1 MMMIAALYTTWYL
14 VRALLVSLLWIG
26 LAIGCGF
33 AVHELISSEWQAD
46 YLSKKVKT
54 LNFQLGAGA
63 SQEIRFPVTGPFDE
77 RFGYA
82 NLAGLSKNLAAK
94 NFDVANQMRMSPE
107 LINLIDNGIFPPYR
121 EKTQAGLEIFD
132 CTDTPLF
139 SARYPERVYANFDAV
154 PSLLVESLLFI
165 ENRELLDTA
174 HPTRNPAVEWDRFG
188 KALIDQG
195 ISLLFPDHDTQGGST
210 LATQIE
216 KYRHSPEGRTSSGK
230 DKLRQMA
237 SASLRAYLGGPDTSV
252 ARRRIVLD
260 YLNTVPLAAQTGY
273 GEVNGIGDG
282 LWAWFGRDFNEINQ
296 LLRQPIGQ
304 ADLSK
309 QALAYKQALSLMI
322 AERRP
327 SDLLNAKAAVLN
339 ELANTHLRLL
349 AEAGVITPLLRDAA
363 VAAELRL
370 NAEKVV
376 TPPRAFATQKA
387 AMTVRTHLSG
397 LIDTARLYDLDRLDL
412 RVQSTLNH
420 SLQRAITDVLYQL
433 KDPAVTKDLGL
444 NQKQLLEDADP
455 AKVVYSFT
463 LFERSDQGNLLRVQT
478 DNYPQPFDIN
488 QGTKLDLGSTAKFRT
503 LVTYLE
509 IIANLHQRFAS
520 TAKEELAKIEV
531 DPRDVLTRW
540 AIDYLKINGSD
551 DLMTMLE
558 SAMDRNY
565 SSSTGEEFFTGGG
578 AHRFDNFSADDDGHI
593 MPLREGFRKSVNLV
607 FVRLMRDV
615 VRHHMFQTPGSSA
628 KLLTDAN
635 DPRRKEYLMRFADRE
650 GRIFV
655 RRFLQKY
662 RGKTPQ
668 EAEDLLVQGVR
679 ATDAKLAVIFRSIDP
694 DAGEGSFSTFLS
706 KHLAED
712 KPSEVQSKNLY
723 EKYASDKFSLADR
736 GYVVGVHP
744 LELWVVGFLRAHP
757 GATEAQVLEAS
768 SDERQAVYRWL
779 FSTRRK
785 NAQDRRIL
793 NLLEVEGFLEV
804 HRAWKRLG
812 YPFDSLVP
820 SYASALGSSA
830 DRPAALAELMG
841 IIVNEGIRRP
851 AVRLQSLH
859 FAAATPYETR
869 FARRP
874 PTGERVLPKEV
885 ALVARRS
892 LIDVVE
898 SGTAKRLSGA
908 LTDGHSNV
916 IEIGGKTGTGDH
928 RFDTYGKHGQLISS
942 RVVNRS
948 ATFMFLL
955 GDQFFGTL
963 VAYVPGED
971 AAKYHFTSAL
981 ATQILKTLM
990 PSLSALFDRDK
1001 QTSACREPD
1010 R

>member
-1 MMMIAALYTTWYL
+1 M
-14 VRALLVSLLWIG
+14 SLLWIG
-26 LAIGCGF
+26 LAVAIGLG
-33 AVHELISSEWQAD
+33 AHELMSSEWQAQ
-46 YLSKKVKT
+46 YLSKKTKT
-54 LNFQLGAGA
+54 LTFETGQGP
-63 SQEIRFPVTGPFDE
+63 SPSIRFPATGPFDE

-82 NLAGLSKNLAAK
+82 NLASLSKNLTVRD
-94 NFDVANQMRMSPE
+94 FDIATQARMSPD
-107 LINLIDNGIFPPYR
+107 LMQLADKHINPPYR
-121 EKTQAGLEIFD
+121 EKTRAGLEIFD
-132 CTDTPLF
+132 CANQPLF
-139 SARYPERVYANFDAV
+139 SARYPERVYANFSDV
-154 PSLLVESLLFI
+154 PKLLVESLLFI
-165 ENRELLDTA
+165 ENRELLDTKYSK
-174 HPTRNPAVEWDRFG
+174 RNPAVEWDRFG
-188 KALIDQG
+188 KAVIDQG
-195 ISLLFPDHDTQGGST
+195 ISVLFPDHDTQGGST

-216 KYRHSPEGRTSSGK
+216 KYRHSPDGRTTSGK
-230 DKLRQMA
+230 EKLRQMA
-237 SASLRAYLGGPDTSV
+237 SASLRAYRDGPDTTN
-252 ARRRIVLD
+252 ARQRIVLD
-260 YLNTVPLAAQTGY
+260 YLNTVPLAAQAGY

-282 LWAWFGRDFNEINQ
+282 LWAWYGRDFSAVNQ
-296 LLRQPIGQ
+296 LLQHPEGQ
-304 ADLSK
+304 GDSKK

-327 SDLLNAKAAVLN
+327 SDLLNAKASVLN

-349 AEAGVITPLLRDAA
+349 AQAGKITPALRDAA

-370 NAEKVV
+370 NTEKVV
-376 TPPRAFATQKA
+376 APPRAFATQKM
-387 AMTVRTHLSG
+387 AMTVRTHLASV
-397 LIDTARLYDLDRLDL
+397 IDTTRLYDLDRLDL
-412 RVQSTLNH
+412 SVQSTLHHN
-420 SLQRAITDVLYQL
+420 LQKSITNVLYQL
-433 KDPAVTKDLGL
+433 KDPTVIKELGL
-444 NQKQLLEDADP
+444 NQKQLLENADP

-463 LFERSDQGNLLRVQT
+463 LFERTDQGNLLRVQT

-509 IIANLHQRFAS
+509 IIAALHERFAE
-520 TAKEELAKIEV
+520 TPREELAKIEV

-540 AIDYLKINGSD
+540 AIDYLKTNGPG

-578 AHRFDNFSADDDGHI
+578 VHHFENFSADDDGHI

-615 VRHHMFQTPGSSA
+615 VRHYMFQTPGSSA

-662 RGKTPQ
+662 RGKTAQ
-668 EAEDLLVQGVR
+668 DAEDLLMQGVR
-679 ATDAKLAVIFRSIDP
+679 ATDAKLAVIFRSIDSE
-694 DAGEGSFSTFLS
+694 AGEGSFSAFLG

-712 KPSEVQSKNLY
+712 KPSEAESKRLY
-723 EKYASDKFSLADR
+723 DKYAPDKFSLADR
-736 GYVVGVHP
+736 GYIVGVHP
-744 LELWVVGFLRAHP
+744 LELWVVGFLRANP

-812 YPFDSLVP
+812 YPFESLVP

-851 AVRLQSLH
+851 TVRLQSLH

-869 FARRP
+869 FERRP
-874 PTGERVLPKEV
+874 QSGERVLPKEV
-885 ALVARRS
+885 TLVARRS

-908 LTDGHSNV
+908 LTDGHGNV

-928 RFDTYGKHGQLISS
+928 RFDTYGKNGKLISS

-955 GDQFFGTL
+955 GDQYFGTL

-990 PSLSALFDRDK
+990 PSLSALFDSDK
-1001 QTSACREPD
+1001 QTSACR
-1010 R
+1010 

>member
-1 MMMIAALYTTWYL
+1 MMMIAALYTTWY
-14 VRALLVSLLWIG
+14 VIRGLLVSLLWIG
-26 LAIGCGF
+26 LAFAIGLG
-33 AVHELISSEWQAD
+33 AHELMSSEWQAD
-46 YLSKKVKT
+46 YLSKKSKA
-54 LNFQLGAGA
+54 LNFQVGQGA
-63 SQEIRFPVTGPFDE
+63 STSIRFPATGPFDE

-82 NLAGLSKNLAAK
+82 NLTGLSKNLIAK
-94 NFDVANQMRMSPE
+94 DFDIAKQARMSPA
-107 LINLIDNGIFPPYR
+107 LLSLVDNNIYPPYH
-121 EKTQAGLEIFD
+121 EKTRAGLEIFD
-132 CTDTPLF
+132 CLNRPLF
-139 SARYPERVYANFDAV
+139 SVRYPERAYENFSRIPKLLID
-154 PSLLVESLLFI
+154 SLLYI
-165 ENRELLDTA
+165 ENRELLDSA
-174 HPTRNPAVEWDRFG
+174 HPKRNPAVEWGRFG
-188 KALIDQG
+188 KALVDQG

-216 KYRHSPEGRTSSGK
+216 KYRHSPDGQTSSGK
-230 DKLRQMA
+230 EKLRQMA
-237 SASLRAYLGGPDTSV
+237 AASLRAYLDGPDTTA
-252 ARRRIVLD
+252 ARQRIVLD
-260 YLNTVPLAAQTGY
+260 YLNTVPLAAQAGY

-282 LWAWFGRDFNEINQ
+282 LWAWYGRDFIEVNQ
-296 LLRQPIGQ
+296 LLQQGIGQ
-304 ADLSK
+304 IDAAK
-309 QALAYKQALSLMI
+309 QALAYKQALSLII

-327 SDLLNAKAAVLN
+327 SDLLNAKDSVLN

-349 AEAGVITPLLRDAA
+349 AEAGTITPALRDAA
-363 VAAELRL
+363 IAAELHI
-370 NAEKVV
+370 NTNKVI
-376 TPPRAFATQKA
+376 TPPRAFATQKI
-387 AMTVRTHLSG
+387 AMTVRTHLAG
-397 LIDTARLYDLDRLDL
+397 LIDTTRLYDLDRLDL
-412 RVQSTLNH
+412 SVQSTLNH
-420 SLQRAITDVLYQL
+420 DLQKSVTNVLYQL
-433 KDPAVTKDLGL
+433 KDPAVTKEMGL
-444 NQKQLLEDADP
+444 NQRQLLEDADP

-463 LFERSDQGNLLRVQT
+463 LFERTDQGNLLRVQT

-509 IIANLHQRFAS
+509 IIAALHQRFAE
-520 TAKEELAKIEV
+520 TPKEELAKIEV
-531 DPRDVLTRW
+531 DSRDVLTRW
-540 AIDYLKINGSD
+540 AIDYLKLNGAG
-551 DLMTMLE
+551 DLATMLE

-565 SSSTGEEFFTGGG
+565 SSSPGEEFFTGGG
-578 AHRFDNFSADDDGHI
+578 AHHFDNFNAEDDERT
-593 MPLREGFRKSVNLV
+593 MPLREGFRNSVNLV

-615 VRHHMFQTPGSSA
+615 VRHYMFQTPGSSA

-635 DPRRKEYLMRFADRE
+635 DPRRKEYLTRFADRE

-662 RGKTPQ
+662 RDKTAQ

-679 ATDAKLAVIFRSIDP
+679 ATDAKLATIFRSIDP
-694 DAGEGSFSTFLS
+694 EAGEGSFSGFLG
-706 KHLAED
+706 KHLAQD
-712 KPSEVQSKNLY
+712 KPSESESKILY
-723 EKYASDKFSLADR
+723 EKYAPGKFSLADR
-736 GYVVGVHP
+736 GYIVGVHP

-757 GATEAQVLEAS
+757 GATDAQVLEAS

-779 FSTRRK
+779 FSARRK

-812 YPFDSLVP
+812 YPFESLVP

-859 FAAATPYETR
+859 FATATPYETR
-869 FARRP
+869 FERRARS
-874 PTGERVLPKEV
+874 GERVLPKEV
-885 ALVARRS
+885 AITARRA

-898 SGTAKRLSGA
+898 SGTAKRLNGA
-908 LTDGHSNV
+908 LVDGEGNA

-928 RFDTYGKHGQLISS
+928 RFDTYGKRGELILS

-955 GDQFFGTL
+955 GDKYFGTM

-981 ATQILKTLM
+981 ATQILKSLM
-990 PSLSALFDRDK
+990 PTLSALFVSDK
-1001 QTSACREPD
+1001 QATACR
-1010 R
+1010 

>member
-1 MMMIAALYTTWYL
+1 MIIAALYTAWYA
-14 VRALLVSLLWIG
+14 VRGLLVSLFWIG
-26 LAIGCGF
+26 LALGCGL
-33 AVHELISSEWQAD
+33 AVHELRSSEWQAD
-46 YLSKKVKT
+46 YLSKKAKYLTFKV
-54 LNFQLGAGA
+54 GDGP
-63 SQEIRFPVTGPFDE
+63 SPSIRFPSTGPFDE

-82 NLAGLSKNLAAK
+82 NLASLSKNLVARDFDIAK
-94 NFDVANQMRMSPE
+94 QAQMSPD
-107 LINLIDNGIFPPYR
+107 LLKLVDRSIYPPYR
-121 EKTQAGLEIFD
+121 EKTQTGLQIFD
-132 CTDTPLF
+132 CSNSPLF
-139 SARYPERVYANFDAV
+139 SVRYPERTFANFSAI
-154 PSLLVESLLFI
+154 PKLLVDSLLFI
-165 ENRELLDTA
+165 ENRELLDTT
-174 HPTRNPAVEWDRFG
+174 HPKRNPAVEWDRFG

-195 ISLLFPDHDTQGGST
+195 ISVLFPAHDTQGGST

-216 KYRHSPEGRTSSGK
+216 KYRHSPDGRTSSGK
-230 DKLRQMA
+230 EKLQQMA
-237 SASLRAYLGGPDTSV
+237 SASLRAYLDGPDTRA
-252 ARRRIVLD
+252 ARERIVLD
-260 YLNTVPLAAQTGY
+260 YLNTVPLAAQVGY

-282 LWAWFGRDFNEINQ
+282 LWAWYGRDFSEVSQ
-296 LLRQPIGQ
+296 LLQQPIGQ
-304 ADLSK
+304 VDSAK

-349 AEAGVITPLLRDAA
+349 AQAGVITLAFRDAA
-363 VAAELRL
+363 IAAELILRT
-370 NAEKVV
+370 NKVV
-376 TPPRAFATQKA
+376 TPPRAFATQKM
-387 AMTVRTHLSG
+387 AMTVRTHLGG
-397 LIDTARLYDLDRLDL
+397 LINTTRLYDLDRLDL
-412 RVQSTLNH
+412 SVQSTLH
-420 SLQRAITDVLYQL
+420 ESLQKSVTDVLYQL
-433 KDPAVTKDLGL
+433 KDATVTKELGL
-444 NQKQLLEDADP
+444 NQKQLLENADP

-463 LFERSDQGNLLRVQT
+463 LFERTDQGNLLRVQT
-478 DNYPQPFDIN
+478 DNYEQPFDIN

-509 IIANLHQRFAS
+509 IIAALHQRFADTS
-520 TAKEELAKIEV
+520 KAELAKVEV

-540 AIDYLKINGSD
+540 TIDYLKTNGTG
-551 DLMTMLE
+551 DLLTMLE

-578 AHRFDNFSADDDGHI
+578 AHHFDNFNAEDDGRI
-593 MPLREGFRKSVNLV
+593 IPLREGFRNSVNLV

-615 VRHHMFQTPGSSA
+615 VRHYMFQTPGSSA

-635 DPRRKEYLMRFADRE
+635 DPRRKQYLTRFADRE

-662 RGKTPQ
+662 RDKSAQ

-679 ATDAKLAVIFRSIDP
+679 ATDAKLATIFRSIDP
-694 DAGEGSFSTFLS
+694 DAGEGSFSAFLG
-706 KHLAED
+706 KYLGED
-712 KPSEVQSKNLY
+712 KPNEAGSKNLY
-723 EKYASDKFSLADR
+723 EKYAPEKYSLADR
-736 GYVVGVHP
+736 GYIVGVHP
-744 LELWVVGFLRAHP
+744 LELWVVGFLRANP
-757 GATEAQVLEAS
+757 GATETQVLEAS
-768 SDERQAVYRWL
+768 NDERQAVYRWL
-779 FSTRRK
+779 FNTRRK

-841 IIVNEGIRRP
+841 IIVNEGVRRP
-851 AVRLQSLH
+851 TVRLQSLH

-869 FARRP
+869 FERRP
-874 PTGERVLPKEV
+874 KSGERVMPREV
-885 ALVARRS
+885 AQVARRA

-898 SGTAKRLSGA
+898 SGTAKRLNGT
-908 LTDGHSNV
+908 LTDGHGNV

-955 GDQFFGTL
+955 GDQYFGTL

-981 ATQILKTLM
+981 ATQILKSLM
-990 PSLSALFDRDK
+990 PTLTALFDSDK
-1001 QTSACREPD
+1001 QAATCHAP
-1010 R
+1010 

>member
-1 MMMIAALYTTWYL
+1 MIAALYATWYA
-14 VRALLVSLLWIG
+14 VRALLLALLWLGLAVAIG
-26 LAIGCGF
+26 LG
-33 AVHELISSEWQAD
+33 VHELMSSEWQAQ
-46 YLSKKVKT
+46 YLSKKAKALT
-54 LNFQLGAGA
+54 FETGQGPSPN
-63 SQEIRFPVTGPFDE
+63 IRFPATGPFDE

-82 NLAGLSKNLAAK
+82 NLASLSKNLTAK
-94 NFDVANQMRMSPE
+94 DFDIATQSRMSPE
-107 LINLIDNGIFPPYR
+107 LIKLVDRHIYPPYL
-121 EKTQAGLEIFD
+121 EKTRAGLEIFD
-132 CTDTPLF
+132 CANKPLF
-139 SARYPERVYANFDAV
+139 SARYPERVYANFPVA
-154 PSLLVESLLFI
+154 PKLLIESLLFI
-165 ENRELLDTA
+165 ENRELLDTKYA
-174 HPTRNPAVEWDRFG
+174 KRNPAVEWDRFG

-195 ISLLFPDHDTQGGST
+195 ISVLFPDHDTQGGST

-216 KYRHSPEGRTSSGK
+216 KYRHSPDGRTTSGK
-230 DKLRQMA
+230 EKLRQMA
-237 SASLRAYLGGPDTSV
+237 SASLRAYRDGPDTTN
-252 ARRRIVLD
+252 ARQRIVLD
-260 YLNTVPLAAQTGY
+260 YLNTVPLAAQAGY

-282 LWAWFGRDFNEINQ
+282 LWAWYGRDFSEVNQ
-296 LLRQPIGQ
+296 LLQQPEGQ
-304 ADLSK
+304 GDIKK
-309 QALAYKQALSLMI
+309 QALAYKQALSLVI

-327 SDLLNAKAAVLN
+327 SDLLNAKASVLN

-349 AEAGVITPLLRDAA
+349 AQAGIITPALRDAA
-363 VAAELRL
+363 IAAELSL
-370 NAEKVV
+370 NTGKVV
-376 TPPRAFATQKA
+376 TPPRAFATQKM
-387 AMTVRTHLSG
+387 AMTVRTHLANV
-397 LIDTARLYDLDRLDL
+397 IDTTRLYDLDRLDL
-412 RVQSTLNH
+412 SVQSTLNH
-420 SLQRAITDVLYQL
+420 NLQKSITNVLYQL
-433 KDPAVTKDLGL
+433 KDPAVTKELGL

-463 LFERSDQGNLLRVQT
+463 LFERTDQGNLLRVQT

-503 LVTYLE
+503 LITYLE
-509 IIANLHQRFAS
+509 IIAALHERFAE
-520 TAKEELAKIEV
+520 TPKEELAKIEV

-540 AIDYLKINGSD
+540 AIDYLKINGPG

-565 SSSTGEEFFTGGG
+565 SSGTGEEFFTGGG
-578 AHRFDNFSADDDGHI
+578 VHHFDNFSTEDDGHI

-615 VRHHMFQTPGSSA
+615 VRHYMFQTPGSSA

-662 RGKTPQ
+662 RGKTAQ

-679 ATDAKLAVIFRSIDP
+679 ATDAKLAVIFRSIDA
-694 DAGEGSFSTFLS
+694 DAGEGSFSAFLG

-712 KPSEVQSKNLY
+712 KPSEAESKSLY
-723 EKYASDKFSLADR
+723 EKYAPDKFSLADR
-736 GYVVGVHP
+736 GYIVGVHP
-744 LELWVVGFLRAHP
+744 LELWVVGFLRANP

-812 YPFDSLVP
+812 YPFESLVP

-851 AVRLQSLH
+851 TVRLQSLH
-859 FAAATPYETR
+859 FASATPYETR
-869 FARRP
+869 FERRP
-874 PTGERVLPKEV
+874 QSGERVLPKEV
-885 ALVARRS
+885 TTVARRS

-908 LTDGHSNV
+908 LTDGHGNV

-928 RFDTYGKHGQLISS
+928 RFDTYGKNGKLISS

-955 GDQFFGTL
+955 GDQYFGTL

-971 AAKYHFTSAL
+971 AARYHFTSAL

-990 PSLSALFDRDK
+990 PSLSALFDREK
-1001 QTSACREPD
+1001 QANACR
-1010 R
+1010 

>member
-1 MMMIAALYTTWYL
+1 MMMIAALYTTWYA
-14 VRALLVSLLWIG
+14 VRGLLLSLLWIG
-26 LAIGCGF
+26 LAFAIGLG
-33 AVHELISSEWQAD
+33 VHELMSSEWQAD
-46 YLSKKVKT
+46 YLSQKST
-54 LNFQLGAGA
+54 ALTFQVEQGA
-63 SQEIRFPVTGPFDE
+63 STSIRFPTAGPFDE
-77 RFGYA
+77 RFGYV
-82 NLAGLSKNLAAK
+82 NLAGLSKNLIAK
-94 NFDVANQMRMSPE
+94 DFDIVKQARMSSA
-107 LINLIDNGIFPPYR
+107 LLHLVDDNIYPPYH
-121 EKTQAGLEIFD
+121 EKTRAGLEIFD
-132 CTDTPLF
+132 CTNTPLF
-139 SARYPERVYANFDAV
+139 SVRYPERVYENFSRAPKLLVD
-154 PSLLVESLLFI
+154 SLLYI
-165 ENRELLDTA
+165 ENRELLDSA

-188 KALIDQG
+188 KALVDQG
-195 ISLLFPDHDTQGGST
+195 ISVLFPDHDTQGGST

-216 KYRHSPEGRTSSGK
+216 KYRHSPDGRTSSGK
-230 DKLRQMA
+230 EKLRQMA
-237 SASLRAYLGGPDTSV
+237 AASLRAYLDGPDTTA
-252 ARRRIVLD
+252 ARQRIVLD
-260 YLNTVPLAAQTGY
+260 YLNTVPLAAQSGY

-282 LWAWFGRDFNEINQ
+282 LWAWYGRDFSEVNQ
-296 LLRQPIGQ
+296 LLQQAVGQ
-304 ADLSK
+304 IDATK
-309 QALAYKQALSLMI
+309 QALAYKQALSLII

-327 SDLLNAKAAVLN
+327 SDLLNAKDSVLN

-349 AEAGVITPLLRDAA
+349 AEAGRISPTLRDAA
-363 VAAELRL
+363 IAAELHINTNR
-370 NAEKVV
+370 VV
-376 TPPRAFATQKA
+376 TPPRAFATQKI
-387 AMTVRTHLSG
+387 AMNVRTHLAG
-397 LIDTARLYDLDRLDL
+397 LIDTSRLYDLDRLDL
-412 RVQSTLNH
+412 SVQSTLNH
-420 SLQRAITDVLYQL
+420 DLQKSVTNVLYQL
-433 KDPAVTKDLGL
+433 KDPAVTKEMGL

-463 LFERSDQGNLLRVQT
+463 LFERTDQGNLLRVQT

-509 IIANLHQRFAS
+509 IIATLHQRFAES
-520 TAKEELAKIEV
+520 PKEELAKIEV

-540 AIDYLKINGSD
+540 AIDYLKLNGPG
-551 DLMTMLE
+551 DLATMLE

-565 SSSTGEEFFTGGG
+565 SSSVSEEFFTGGG
-578 AHRFDNFSADDDGHI
+578 AHHFDNFNADDDGKV

-615 VRHHMFQTPGSSA
+615 VRHYMFQTPGSSA

-635 DPRRKEYLMRFADRE
+635 DPRRKEYLTRFADRE

-655 RRFLQKY
+655 RRFMQKY
-662 RGKTPQ
+662 RDKTSQ

-679 ATDAKLAVIFRSIDP
+679 ATDAKLVTIFRSIDP
-694 DAGEGSFSTFLS
+694 EASESSFRDFLG

-712 KPSEVQSKNLY
+712 KPSETESKILF
-723 EKYASDKFSLADR
+723 EKYAPGKFSLADR
-736 GYVVGVHP
+736 GYIVGVHP

-757 GATEAQVLEAS
+757 GATDAQVLEAS

-779 FSTRRK
+779 FSARRK

-812 YPFDSLVP
+812 YPFESLVP

-859 FAAATPYETR
+859 FATATPYETR
-869 FARRP
+869 FERRAQS
-874 PTGERVLPKEV
+874 GERVLPKEV
-885 ALVARRS
+885 AATARRA

-898 SGTAKRLSGA
+898 SGTAKRLNGA
-908 LTDGHSNV
+908 LVDSHGNA

-928 RFDTYGKHGQLISS
+928 RFDTYGKNGQLISS

-955 GDQFFGTL
+955 GDRYFGTL

-981 ATQILKTLM
+981 ATQILKSLM
-990 PSLSALFDRDK
+990 PTLSALFDNEK
-1001 QTSACREPD
+1001 QTAVCK
-1010 R
+1010 

>member
-1 MMMIAALYTTWYL
+1 MIAALYATWYA
-14 VRALLVSLLWIG
+14 VRGLLMSLLWVG
-26 LAIGCGF
+26 LAIAIGLG
-33 AVHELISSEWQAD
+33 VHELISSEWQAD
-46 YLSKKVKT
+46 YLSNKAKT
-54 LNFQLGAGA
+54 LTFEVGQGP
-63 SQEIRFPVTGPFDE
+63 SPSVRFPTTGPFDE

-82 NLAGLSKNLAAK
+82 NLASLSKNLTTK
-94 NFDVANQMRMSPE
+94 EFDITKQSRPSPD
-107 LINLIDNGIFPPYR
+107 LVNLVDKHINPPYR
-121 EKTQAGLEIFD
+121 EKTRAGLEIFD
-132 CTDTPLF
+132 CANTLLF
-139 SARYPERVYANFDAV
+139 SARYPERVYANFSNV
-154 PSLLVESLLFI
+154 PKLLVDSLLFI
-165 ENRELLDTA
+165 ENRELLDT
-174 HPTRNPAVEWDRFG
+174 TYSKRNPAVEWDRFG

-195 ISLLFPDHDTQGGST
+195 ISVLFPDHDTQGGST

-216 KYRHSPEGRTSSGK
+216 KYRHSPDGRTTSGK
-230 DKLRQMA
+230 EKLRQMA
-237 SASLRAYLGGPDTSV
+237 SASLRAYLDGPDTTV
-252 ARRRIVLD
+252 ARQRIVLD
-260 YLNTVPLAAQTGY
+260 YLNTVPLAAQAGY

-282 LWAWFGRDFNEINQ
+282 LWAWYGRDFSEVNQ
-296 LLRQPIGQ
+296 LLQQHDGQ
-304 ADLSK
+304 GDIKK

-327 SDLLNAKAAVLN
+327 SDLLNAKASVLN
-339 ELANTHLRLL
+339 ELANTHLHLL
-349 AEAGVITPLLRDAA
+349 AQAGKITPALRDAA
-363 VAAELRL
+363 IAAELRL
-370 NAEKVV
+370 NTEKVAA
-376 TPPRAFATQKA
+376 PPRAFATQKM
-387 AMTVRTHLSG
+387 AMTVRTHLG
-397 LIDTARLYDLDRLDL
+397 GVIDTTRLYDLDRLDL
-412 RVQSTLNH
+412 SVQSTLH
-420 SLQRAITDVLYQL
+420 HRLQKSVTEVLYQL
-433 KDPAVTKDLGL
+433 KDPEITKELGL
-444 NQKQLLEDADP
+444 NQKQLLENADP
-455 AKVVYSFT
+455 AKVIYSFT
-463 LFERSDQGNLLRVQT
+463 LFERTDQGNLLRVQT

-509 IIANLHQRFAS
+509 IIAALHERFAE
-520 TAKEELAKIEV
+520 TPKEELAKIEV

-540 AIDYLKINGSD
+540 AIDYLKTNGPG

-578 AHRFDNFSADDDGHI
+578 AHHFDNFSADDDGQM
-593 MPLREGFRKSVNLV
+593 MPLRKGFRKSVNLV

-615 VRHHMFQTPGSSA
+615 VRHYMFQTPGSSA

-662 RGKTPQ
+662 HDKSTQ
-668 EAEDLLVQGVR
+668 EAEDLLVQGIR
-679 ATDAKLAVIFRSIDP
+679 ATDAKLAVMFRSIDP
-694 DAGEGSFSTFLS
+694 DGGEGSFSAFLG

-712 KPSEVQSKNLY
+712 KPSEVESKSLY
-723 EKYASDKFSLADR
+723 EKYASDNFSLADR
-736 GYVVGVHP
+736 GYIVGVHP
-744 LELWVVGFLRAHP
+744 LELWVVGFLRANP

-812 YPFDSLVP
+812 YPFESLVP

-851 AVRLQSLH
+851 TVRLQSLH

-869 FARRP
+869 FERRP
-874 PTGERVLPKEV
+874 QSGERVLPKEV
-885 ALVARRS
+885 TTVARRS

-908 LTDGHSNV
+908 LTDGHGNT

-955 GDQFFGTL
+955 GDKYFGTL

-990 PSLSALFDRDK
+990 PSLSALFDSDK
-1001 QTSACREPD
+1001 QSSACR
-1010 R
+1010 

>member
-1 MMMIAALYTTWYL
+1 MIAALYATWYA
-14 VRALLVSLLWIG
+14 VRGLLMSLLWVG
-26 LAIGCGF
+26 LAIAIGLG
-33 AVHELISSEWQAD
+33 VHELISSEWQAD
-46 YLSKKVKT
+46 YLSNKAKT
-54 LNFQLGAGA
+54 LTFEVGQGP
-63 SQEIRFPVTGPFDE
+63 SPSVRFPTTGPFDE

-82 NLAGLSKNLAAK
+82 NLASLSKNLTTK
-94 NFDVANQMRMSPE
+94 EFDITKQARPSPD
-107 LINLIDNGIFPPYR
+107 LVKLVDKHINPPYR
-121 EKTQAGLEIFD
+121 EKTRAGLEIFD
-132 CTDTPLF
+132 CANTLLF
-139 SARYPERVYANFDAV
+139 SARYPERVYANFSNV
-154 PSLLVESLLFI
+154 PKLLVDSLLFI
-165 ENRELLDTA
+165 ENRELLDT
-174 HPTRNPAVEWDRFG
+174 TYSKRNPAVEWDRFG

-195 ISLLFPDHDTQGGST
+195 ISVLFPDHDTQGGST

-216 KYRHSPEGRTSSGK
+216 KYRHSPDGRTTSGK
-230 DKLRQMA
+230 EKLRQMA
-237 SASLRAYLGGPDTSV
+237 SASLRAYLDGPDTTV
-252 ARRRIVLD
+252 ARQRIVLD
-260 YLNTVPLAAQTGY
+260 YLNTVPLAAQAGY

-282 LWAWFGRDFNEINQ
+282 LWAWYGRDFSEVNQ
-296 LLRQPIGQ
+296 LLQQHDGQ
-304 ADLSK
+304 GDIKK

-327 SDLLNAKAAVLN
+327 SDLLNAKASVLN
-339 ELANTHLRLL
+339 ELANTHLHLL
-349 AEAGVITPLLRDAA
+349 AQAGKITPALRDAA
-363 VAAELRL
+363 IAAELRL
-370 NAEKVV
+370 NTEKVAA
-376 TPPRAFATQKA
+376 PPRAFATQKM
-387 AMTVRTHLSG
+387 AMTVRTHLG
-397 LIDTARLYDLDRLDL
+397 GVIDTTRLYDLDRLDL
-412 RVQSTLNH
+412 SVQSTLH
-420 SLQRAITDVLYQL
+420 HRLQKSVTEVLYQL
-433 KDPAVTKDLGL
+433 KDPEITKELGL
-444 NQKQLLEDADP
+444 NQKQLLENADP
-455 AKVVYSFT
+455 AKVIYSFT
-463 LFERSDQGNLLRVQT
+463 LFERTDQGNLLRVQT

-509 IIANLHQRFAS
+509 IIAALHERFAE
-520 TAKEELAKIEV
+520 TPKEELAKIEV

-540 AIDYLKINGSD
+540 AIDYLKTNGPG

-578 AHRFDNFSADDDGHI
+578 AHHFDNFSADDDGQM
-593 MPLREGFRKSVNLV
+593 MPLRKGFRKSVNLV

-615 VRHHMFQTPGSSA
+615 VRHYMFQTPGSSA

-662 RGKTPQ
+662 HDKSTQ

-679 ATDAKLAVIFRSIDP
+679 ATDAKLAVMFRSIDP
-694 DAGEGSFSTFLS
+694 DGGEGSFSAFLG

-712 KPSEVQSKNLY
+712 KPSEVESKSLY
-723 EKYASDKFSLADR
+723 EKYASDNFSLADR
-736 GYVVGVHP
+736 GYIVGVHP
-744 LELWVVGFLRAHP
+744 LELWVVGFLRANP

-812 YPFDSLVP
+812 YPFESLVP

-851 AVRLQSLH
+851 TVRLQSLH

-869 FARRP
+869 FERRP
-874 PTGERVLPKEV
+874 QSGERVLPKEV
-885 ALVARRS
+885 TTVARRS

-908 LTDGHSNV
+908 LTDGHGNT

-955 GDQFFGTL
+955 GDKYFGTL

-990 PSLSALFDRDK
+990 PSLSALFDSDK
-1001 QTSACREPD
+1001 QSSACR
-1010 R
+1010 

>member
-1 MMMIAALYTTWYL
+1 M
-14 VRALLVSLLWIG
+14 SLLWIG
-26 LAIGCGF
+26 LAVAIGLG
-33 AVHELISSEWQAD
+33 AHELMSSEWQAQ
-46 YLSKKVKT
+46 YLSKKTKT
-54 LNFQLGAGA
+54 LTFETGQGP
-63 SQEIRFPVTGPFDE
+63 SPSIRFPATGPFDE

-82 NLAGLSKNLAAK
+82 NLASLSKNLTVRD
-94 NFDVANQMRMSPE
+94 FDIATQARMSPD
-107 LINLIDNGIFPPYR
+107 LMQLADKHINPPYR
-121 EKTQAGLEIFD
+121 EKTRAGLEIFD
-132 CTDTPLF
+132 CANQPLF
-139 SARYPERVYANFDAV
+139 SARYPERVYANFSDV
-154 PSLLVESLLFI
+154 PKLLVESLLFI
-165 ENRELLDTA
+165 ENRELLDTKYSK
-174 HPTRNPAVEWDRFG
+174 RNPAVEWDRFG
-188 KALIDQG
+188 KAVIDQG
-195 ISLLFPDHDTQGGST
+195 ISVLFPDHDTQGGST

-216 KYRHSPEGRTSSGK
+216 KYRHSPDGRTTSGK
-230 DKLRQMA
+230 EKLRQMA
-237 SASLRAYLGGPDTSV
+237 SASLRAYRDGPDTTN
-252 ARRRIVLD
+252 ARQRIVLD
-260 YLNTVPLAAQTGY
+260 YLNTVPLAAQAGY

-282 LWAWFGRDFNEINQ
+282 LWAWYGRDFSAVNQ
-296 LLRQPIGQ
+296 LLQHPEGQ
-304 ADLSK
+304 GDSKK

-327 SDLLNAKAAVLN
+327 SDLLNAKASVLN

-349 AEAGVITPLLRDAA
+349 AQAGKITPALRDAA

-370 NAEKVV
+370 NTEKVV
-376 TPPRAFATQKA
+376 APPRAFATQKM
-387 AMTVRTHLSG
+387 AMTVRTHLASV
-397 LIDTARLYDLDRLDL
+397 IDTTRLYDLDRLDL
-412 RVQSTLNH
+412 SVQSTLHHN
-420 SLQRAITDVLYQL
+420 LQKSITNVLYQL
-433 KDPAVTKDLGL
+433 KDPTVIKELGL
-444 NQKQLLEDADP
+444 DQKQLLENADP

-463 LFERSDQGNLLRVQT
+463 LFERTDQGNLLRVQT

-509 IIANLHQRFAS
+509 IIAALHERFAE
-520 TAKEELAKIEV
+520 TPREELAKIEV

-540 AIDYLKINGSD
+540 AIDYLKTNGPG

-578 AHRFDNFSADDDGHI
+578 VHHFENFSADDDGHI

-615 VRHHMFQTPGSSA
+615 VRHYMFQTPGSSA

-662 RGKTPQ
+662 RGKTAQ
-668 EAEDLLVQGVR
+668 DAEDLLMQGVR
-679 ATDAKLAVIFRSIDP
+679 ATDAKLAVIFRSIDSE
-694 DAGEGSFSTFLS
+694 AGEGSFSAFLG

-712 KPSEVQSKNLY
+712 KPSEAESKRLY
-723 EKYASDKFSLADR
+723 DKYAPDKFSLADR
-736 GYVVGVHP
+736 GYIVGVHP
-744 LELWVVGFLRAHP
+744 LELWVVGFLRANP

-812 YPFDSLVP
+812 YPFESLVP

-851 AVRLQSLH
+851 TVRLQSLH

-869 FARRP
+869 FERRP
-874 PTGERVLPKEV
+874 QSGERVLPKEV
-885 ALVARRS
+885 TLVARRS

-908 LTDGHSNV
+908 LTDGHGNV

-928 RFDTYGKHGQLISS
+928 RFDTYGKNGKLISS

-955 GDQFFGTL
+955 GDQYFGTL

-990 PSLSALFDRDK
+990 PSLSALFDSDK
-1001 QTSACREPD
+1001 QTSACR
-1010 R
+1010 